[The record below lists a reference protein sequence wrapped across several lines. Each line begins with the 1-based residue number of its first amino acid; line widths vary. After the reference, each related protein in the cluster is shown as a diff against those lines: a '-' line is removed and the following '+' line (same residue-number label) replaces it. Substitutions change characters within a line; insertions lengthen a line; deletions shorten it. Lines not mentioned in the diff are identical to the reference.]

1 MFRKIP
7 FIVLTIVLVIILG
20 LSGCS
25 KSSKPKR
32 TPAGTLKLGTST
44 VAATGTVSTAGATI
58 AVSQANS
65 VLNGLQM
72 TVPANSYP
80 NTRQFKISSAP
91 VESQTFGSSFSPVT
105 PLISVDNGGGYSNEI
120 ISLQI
125 PVQVPAGNFAM
136 AFYYDDKLGTL
147 EGIPT
152 TASTANSITIAT
164 RHFSKI
170 VVSSIAESALSS
182 DTEINTGFEPG
193 VDDWQFT
200 NYGSY
205 ISPGGHCA
213 GQSITALWY
222 YSQMKANGEPSL
234 YNRYDE
240 STPDFWYDDAHAY
253 RFASTIQED
262 INWNAWEPRYE
273 KLKPQAQT
281 ANSMVWNQFVYSMK
295 VTGQPQFIYI
305 QNTSPGGGAHA
316 MIVYG
321 VSGGALQIAD
331 PNYPGNNDRQIWYEN
346 GQFEPYNSGAN
357 ARSILDGQG
366 EAYDLMLYF
375 GTSALVNFENV
386 STRWSEFENG
396 TIGNNRF
403 PAYTMTYTNDNGDDV
418 ALKDGYT
425 TKDQTINLN
434 ISSDSPVAFYVY
446 RDGEPLNPTQ
456 GGKEYTLLDGN
467 NQLGIYV
474 VGDKGNGESDWK
486 YVDFQYFNI
495 IKAEP
500 TTTTKTSSQGVP
512 VVTDVQ
518 GPTEFQFGANLNVT
532 GQYKF
537 SVTVEGG
544 SPPYYYTW
552 MGARAPE
559 LLVEGPE
566 YSTITISPQEMRTP
580 GMMTDGYFVW
590 FTVKDSK
597 GNYAFWT
604 KPGGQPSNEFMYGLK
619 FTGKIEPVDGVDT
632 VVENTWEVQTEP

>member
-7 FIVLTIVLVIILG
+7 FIVLTIILVIILG

-25 KSSKPKR
+25 KSPKPKR

-44 VAATGTVSTAGATI
+44 LAATGTVSPAGTTI
-58 AVSQANS
+58 SVNQANS

-72 TVPANSYP
+72 TIPANSYP

-91 VESQTFGSSFSPVT
+91 VESQTFGSNFSPIT

-182 DTEINTGFEPG
+182 NAEIDTGFEPG

-205 ISPGGHCA
+205 ISPGGQCA

-240 STPDFWYDDAHAY
+240 STSDFWYDDARAY

-262 INWNAWEPRYE
+262 VDWNAWLTRYG
-273 KLKPQAQT
+273 KLKPQAQA
-281 ANSMVWNQFVYSMK
+281 ANSMVWDQFVYSMK

-305 QNTSPGGGAHA
+305 QNTAAGGGAHA

-331 PNYPGNNDRQIWYEN
+331 PNYPGSNGRQIWYEN

-357 ARSILDGQG
+357 ARAILDGHG

-375 GTSALVNFENV
+375 GTSSLVNFENV

-396 TIGNNRF
+396 TIGNDRF
-403 PAYTMTYTNDNGDDV
+403 PSYTVMYTNDDGETV

-425 TKDQTINLN
+425 TKNQTVTLTM
-434 ISSDSPVAFYVY
+434 SSDSPLAFYVY
-446 RDGEPLNPTQ
+446 RDGQLLNATE
-456 GGKEYTLLDGN
+456 GGNEYTLLDGN
-467 NQLGIYV
+467 NQLGVYT
-474 VGDKGNGESDWK
+474 VGDKGKGENDWK
-486 YVDFQYFNI
+486 YVDFKYFNI

-500 TTTTKTSSQGVP
+500 TTTTKTSAQGVP

-518 GPTEFQFGANLNVT
+518 GPTQFQFDANLNVT
-532 GQYKF
+532 GKYNF

-552 MGARAPE
+552 MGVRAPQ

-566 YSTITISPQEMRTP
+566 YSNITISPQEMRTP
-580 GMMTDGYFVW
+580 GWITEGYFVW
-590 FTVKDSK
+590 FTVKDAK

-619 FTGKIEPVDGVDT
+619 FTGKIETIDGTDT